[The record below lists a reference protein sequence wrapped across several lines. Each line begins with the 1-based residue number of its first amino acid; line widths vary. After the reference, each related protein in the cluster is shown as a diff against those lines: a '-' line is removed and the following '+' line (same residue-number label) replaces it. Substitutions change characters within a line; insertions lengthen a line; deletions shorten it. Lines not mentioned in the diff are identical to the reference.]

1 MKQTNVMSAQEY
13 AQGKELVKRL
23 CKLYH
28 GSFVPDAPISPKQ
41 GLAACQTGE
50 NEVLPKRAWVLLKR
64 ARKGGLLDENWQPQ
78 VSRRR
83 AALQAKIISE
93 DVYGANRWKPFEELW
108 GKKSMQ
114 QIYQSAQ
121 YLNTFESDNKA
132 YCALLGIKERF

>member
-78 VSRRR
+78 VSLRETGI
-83 AALQAKIISE
+83 LVNIISQE
-93 DVYGANRWKPFEELW
+93 VWGKRRWKPFEQLFRVPNL
-108 GKKSMQ
+108 Q
-114 QIYQSAQ
+114 QHYQKA
-121 YLNTFESDNKA
+121 TFLVKFCETEARINA
-132 YCALLGIKERF
+132 MLGL